1 MRVGGQLHAPAT
13 LRPGK
18 RPGTHCAE
26 GCPTLVP
33 SLKAVVHLHLAVLRY
48 PLLLMQHLSVTYSP
62 ILVSQEYIFYRLV
75 QVPHQEYAGPRRSY
89 AKARIRTQNALVTN
103 NTVQAIASPTVEH
116 HRNLLQ
122 QHE

>member
-1 MRVGGQLHAPAT
+1 MPQNVAT
-13 LRPGK
+13 SYPS
-18 RPGTHCAE
+18 
-26 GCPTLVP
+26 LVT
-33 SLKAVVHLHLAVLRY
+33 SLKAIIHLHHTVRGY
-48 PLLLMQHLSVTYSP
+48 SLLLIQHLPVTYSP
-62 ILVSQEYIFYRLV
+62 ILTFQEYFFYRIV

>member
-1 MRVGGQLHAPAT
+1 MAACCLFLLSSLKTIIH
-13 LRPGK
+13 L
-18 RPGTHCAE
+18 HCA
-26 GCPTLVP
+26 
-33 SLKAVVHLHLAVLRY
+33 VLGY
-48 PLLLMQHLSVTYSP
+48 SVLLIQHLSVTYSP
-62 ILVSQEYIFYRLV
+62 ILMSPECIFYRLV

-103 NTVQAIASPTVEH
+103 NTVQAIASPTVDH